1 MTTDRFAV
9 PLARADLLI
18 ERCLVAGE
26 WVKGSGGE
34 SFDVSNPAT
43 LKTIASV
50 PRLSPYQ
57 ILAAIDAARD
67 AQLTW
72 REETAAHRGRIL
84 RRWFELMQDHA
95 EDLAALVTAEN
106 GKPLK
111 EARAEVAYAAAF
123 LEWFAEEARRAYGD
137 VIPAPQRGRSIQ
149 VIKQPVGVCA
159 AITPWNF
166 PLAMVTRKVGPALA
180 AGCSVVLKP
189 AEQTPL
195 SALALALL
203 GVEAGVPP
211 GVLNVVTGDPREIG
225 RVLTGSTTVRK
236 LSFTGS
242 TPVGVTLMEQ
252 CAPTMKRLSLELG
265 GNAPLIVFDDADL
278 DLAIE
283 GTLVAKFR
291 NSGQSCV
298 GANRIYVQRGIY
310 ATFARQFAE
319 RVSALRLGEGFEPN
333 VDVGPLIDARAVE
346 KVSRHVADAV
356 ARGAR
361 VLTGGRR
368 SPLGEHFF
376 EPTVLIDVPADALFT
391 TEETFGPLAALI
403 PFDTVDEAV
412 SLANDTLFGLA
423 AYVFT
428 RDLARATRVSERI
441 ESGMVGVN
449 TGLISSEVAPFGG
462 IKMSGLGREGSKYGL
477 DEYTETKYLC
487 LDSGAPR

>member
-1 MTTDRFAV
+1 
-9 PLARADLLI
+9 
-18 ERCLVAGE
+18 
-26 WVKGSGGE
+26 
-34 SFDVSNPAT
+34 
-43 LKTIASV
+43 
-50 PRLSPYQ
+50 
-57 ILAAIDAARD
+57 
-67 AQLTW
+67 
-72 REETAAHRGRIL
+72 
-84 RRWFELMQDHA
+84 
-95 EDLAALVTAEN
+95 
-106 GKPLK
+106 
-111 EARAEVAYAAAF
+111 
-123 LEWFAEEARRAYGD
+123 
-137 VIPAPQRGRSIQ
+137 
-149 VIKQPVGVCA
+149 
-159 AITPWNF
+159 
-166 PLAMVTRKVGPALA
+166 
-180 AGCSVVLKP
+180 
-189 AEQTPL
+189 
-195 SALALALL
+195 
-203 GVEAGVPP
+203 
-211 GVLNVVTGDPREIG
+211 
-225 RVLTGSTTVRK
+225 
-236 LSFTGS
+236 
-242 TPVGVTLMEQ
+242 
-252 CAPTMKRLSLELG
+252 
-265 GNAPLIVFDDADL
+265 
-278 DLAIE
+278 
-283 GTLVAKFR
+283 
-291 NSGQSCV
+291 
-298 GANRIYVQRGIY
+298 
-310 ATFARQFAE
+310 
-319 RVSALRLGEGFEPN
+319 LRLGEGFEPN